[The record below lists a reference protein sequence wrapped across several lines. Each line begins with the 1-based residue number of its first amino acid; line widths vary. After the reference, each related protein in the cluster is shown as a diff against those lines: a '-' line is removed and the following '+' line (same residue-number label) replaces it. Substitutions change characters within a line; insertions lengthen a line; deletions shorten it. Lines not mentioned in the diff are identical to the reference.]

1 MDCLE
6 FRRQLGAEPGRRD
19 TAFLAHRDACPACAA
34 AWARAQQFER
44 RLAGAL
50 AVPPPARLAER
61 MLLAQTTAERTSRRT
76 YLQRGFALAASAG
89 GAFVLGRFLGT
100 RNEDDDE
107 SLRALAVAHLP
118 GEAFALGLKQP
129 IAVSAIEQGFLN
141 RGIRLAA
148 SPPPDV
154 TYVHDC
160 PVGPYRTVHLV
171 MQRGGLPVTV
181 IYVVGHRN
189 RAHDRF
195 ERAGWHGTVVPLRAG
210 TLVAMAANP
219 ELLAG
224 AVRDWRLSLDGPAA
238 SGHLA

>member
-6 FRRQLGAEPGRRD
+6 FRRRLGAEPAGRD
-19 TAFLAHRDACPACAA
+19 ADFIAHRDACPACAA
-34 AWARAQQFER
+34 AWTRAQILDR
-44 RLAGAL
+44 RLVSAL
-50 AVPPPARLAER
+50 AVEPPAGLAER
-61 MLLAQTTAERTSRRT
+61 VLLAQTTGERLARRK
-76 YLQRGFALAASAG
+76 YLQRGIALAASAG
-89 GAFVLGRFLGT
+89 GAFVLGRSLGT
-100 RNEDDDE
+100 RDDIE

-129 IAVSAIEQGFLN
+129 IPVSAIEQGFSN
-141 RGIRLAA
+141 RGVRLAA

-171 MQRGGLPVTV
+171 MQRDGMPVTV

-189 RAHDRF
+189 RDHDRF

-210 TLVAMAANP
+210 TLVAMAASP
-219 ELLAG
+219 KPLDD
-224 AVRDWRLSLDGPAA
+224 AVRDWRLSLDGPTPPLTLGTA
-238 SGHLA
+238 

>member
-19 TAFLAHRDACPACAA
+19 AAFLAHRDGCPACAA
-34 AWARAQQFER
+34 AWARAQQFDR
-44 RLAGAL
+44 RLADAL
-50 AVPPPARLAER
+50 AVPPPPRLAER
-61 MLLAQTTAERTSRRT
+61 VLLAQATAERMARRK
-76 YLQRGFALAASAG
+76 YLQRGLALAASAG

-100 RNEDDDE
+100 RNEADDE

-129 IAVSAIEQGFLN
+129 IPVSAIEQGFSN
-141 RGIRLAA
+141 RGLRLAA

-171 MQRGGLPVTV
+171 MQRDGLPVTV

-219 ELLAG
+219 ELLDG
-224 AVRDWRLSLDGPAA
+224 AVRDWRLSIDGPAA
-238 SGHLA
+238 GSPLA

>member
-19 TAFLAHRDACPACAA
+19 AAFLAHRDACPACAA
-34 AWARAQQFER
+34 AWARAQQFDR
-44 RLAGAL
+44 RLADAL

-61 MLLAQTTAERTSRRT
+61 VLLAQATAERMARRK
-76 YLQRGFALAASAG
+76 YLQRGLALAASAG

-100 RNEDDDE
+100 RNEVDDE

-129 IAVSAIEQGFLN
+129 IPVSAIEQGFSN
-141 RGIRLAA
+141 RGLRLAA

-171 MQRGGLPVTV
+171 MQRDGLPVTV

-219 ELLAG
+219 ELLDG
-224 AVRDWRLSLDGPAA
+224 AVRDWRLSIDGPAA
-238 SGHLA
+238 GSPLA

>member
-6 FRRQLGAEPGRRD
+6 FRRRLGADPAHRD
-19 TAFLAHRDACPACAA
+19 AGFIAHRDACPACAA

-44 RLAGAL
+44 RLADAL
-50 AVPPPARLAER
+50 AVPPPPRLAER
-61 MLLAQTTAERTSRRT
+61 MLLAQATAERLARRK
-76 YLQRGFALAASAG
+76 YLQRGLALAASAG

-100 RNEDDDE
+100 RDDTE

-129 IAVSAIEQGFLN
+129 IPVSAIEQGFIN
-141 RGIRLAA
+141 RGVRLAA

-195 ERAGWHGTVVPLRAG
+195 ERAGWHGTVVPLHGG

-224 AVRDWRLSLDGPAA
+224 AVRDWRRSLDGPAA
-238 SGHLA
+238 SGRLA

>member
-6 FRRQLGAEPGRRD
+6 FRRRLGAEPAGRD
-19 TAFLAHRDACPACAA
+19 ADFIAHRDACPACAA

-44 RLAGAL
+44 RLADAL
-50 AVPPPARLAER
+50 AVPPPPRLAER
-61 MLLAQTTAERTSRRT
+61 MLLAQATGERLARRK
-76 YLQRGFALAASAG
+76 YLQRGLALAASAG

-100 RNEDDDE
+100 HDDTE

-118 GEAFALGLKQP
+118 GEAFALGLRQP
-129 IAVSAIEQGFLN
+129 IPVSAIEQGFIN
-141 RGIRLAA
+141 RGVRLAA
-148 SPPPDV
+148 SPPRDV

-189 RAHDRF
+189 RGHDRF

-219 ELLAG
+219 ELLSA

-238 SGHLA
+238 GGHLA